1 MVQKVTTKKKPLKI
15 HPKTRNKKALMLEAL
30 TKNLGIVT
38 DASNAC
44 GVNRK
49 SHYAWLQ
56 NDPKYKKAVE
66 DISDITLDFVES
78 QLHKQIQNGEVSS
91 TIFYLK
97 TKGKPRG
104 YIERSEIDH
113 TSGGEKL
120 PPISITVA
128 PVPENSK
135 LPNDES
141 QIDLSR

>member
-1 MVQKVTTKKKPLKI
+1 MV
-15 HPKTRNKKALMLEAL
+15 
-30 TKNLGIVT
+30 GIDRRT
-38 DASNAC
+38 YY
-44 GVNRK
+44 RWMEK
-49 SHYAWLQ
+49 
-56 NDPKYKKAVE
+56 DPKFNAEVK
-66 DISDITLDFVES
+66 DIENIALDFVES